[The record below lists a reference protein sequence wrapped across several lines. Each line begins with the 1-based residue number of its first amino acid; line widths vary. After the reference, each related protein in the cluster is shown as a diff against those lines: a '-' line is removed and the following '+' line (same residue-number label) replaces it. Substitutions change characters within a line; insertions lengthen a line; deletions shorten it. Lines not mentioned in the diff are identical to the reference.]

1 MIFSDLPGLHSS
13 TSCFHDSVP
22 CPLEGCLPCWHLCL
36 KPKLALLVIWFCKA
50 WQRLQYF
57 LVATLT
63 SSLMALK
70 PPHVLHWL
78 LVGVRLDVGWGS
90 SFSAESP
97 LTTVDLMV
105 GKLVLRLSY
114 LLLPHFRVQWK
125 LLGSSKSHGKR
136 EQLERGCTTELL
148 SCGQSPNSYGHVREP
163 GPPGNLLPGFQVG
176 SGPGPLCP
184 NYSLQLVRVAARGE
198 EWSTVCLP
206 LHLCFLSSAFSP
218 PSVFNITLDYK
229 GWASLLLLSYI
240 LSFLLVVLW
249 LSYLHH
255 GKNSISS

>member
-1 MIFSDLPGLHSS
+1 
-13 TSCFHDSVP
+13 
-22 CPLEGCLPCWHLCL
+22 
-36 KPKLALLVIWFCKA
+36 
-50 WQRLQYF
+50 
-57 LVATLT
+57 
-63 SSLMALK
+63 
-70 PPHVLHWL
+70 
-78 LVGVRLDVGWGS
+78 
-90 SFSAESP
+90 
-97 LTTVDLMV
+97 MV
-105 GKLVLRLSY
+105 GKLALRLSY

-125 LLGSSKSHGKR
+125 LLCSNKSHGKR
-136 EQLERGCTTELL
+136 EQLERGCTIELL

-163 GPPGNLLPGFQVG
+163 GPPGNLLPGFQIG

-206 LHLCFLSSAFSP
+206 LHLCFFSSAFSP

-229 GWASLLLLSYI
+229 GWASLLLLSSI